1 MDIHGGFCIA
11 QFFICFH
18 TESVEYVDV
27 LSCPQESFH
36 KMDDMLRDPA
46 FAKASWSQG

>member
-1 MDIHGGFCIA
+1 MDIHGGFYIA
-11 QFFICFH
+11 QFSYVFI
-18 TESVEYVDV
+18 TESVQHVDV